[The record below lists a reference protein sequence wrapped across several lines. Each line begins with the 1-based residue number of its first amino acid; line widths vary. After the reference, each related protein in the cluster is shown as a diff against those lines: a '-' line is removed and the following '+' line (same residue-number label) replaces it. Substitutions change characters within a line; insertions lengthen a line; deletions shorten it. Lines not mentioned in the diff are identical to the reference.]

1 MADQKDEV
9 ARMEERA
16 WASFALHAG
25 QRLATFNFFIVL
37 SSLLINALVVT
48 LQRDFRVPYVGVVIG
63 LLLAVLAFIFWKI
76 DVRNRQL
83 IKLAEEV
90 IKYFESTAPKADNTD
105 LHHLAALFTQE
116 AAATAKLRT
125 ASPVWFFTYAKAF
138 ACVYWFVGATGITC
152 VVILLL

>member
-25 QRLATFNFFIVL
+25 QRLTTFNFFIVL

-63 LLLAVLAFIFWKI
+63 LLLAVLASSSG
-76 DVRNRQL
+76 R
-83 IKLAEEV
+83 
-90 IKYFESTAPKADNTD
+90 STYEIGSSSNLPRK
-105 LHHLAALFTQE
+105 
-116 AAATAKLRT
+116 
-125 ASPVWFFTYAKAF
+125 
-138 ACVYWFVGATGITC
+138 
-152 VVILLL
+152 

>member
-25 QRLATFNFFIVL
+25 QRLTTFNFFIVL

-48 LQRDFRVPYVGVVIG
+48 LQRDFRVPYVGVAIG

-83 IKLAEEV
+83 
-90 IKYFESTAPKADNTD
+90 P
-105 LHHLAALFTQE
+105 
-116 AAATAKLRT
+116 
-125 ASPVWFFTYAKAF
+125 
-138 ACVYWFVGATGITC
+138 CVSIQS
-152 VVILLL
+152 